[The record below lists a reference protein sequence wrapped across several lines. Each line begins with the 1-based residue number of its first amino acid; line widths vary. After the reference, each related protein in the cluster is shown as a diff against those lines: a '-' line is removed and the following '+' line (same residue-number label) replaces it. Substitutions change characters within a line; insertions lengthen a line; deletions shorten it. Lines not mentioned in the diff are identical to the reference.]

1 MGAVNRK
8 LFPDKYKEWKDTVI
22 QSLLHLGTP
31 WSYNQSFVVNYRA
44 PFNRIPVLDWLTG
57 NASYNATYRWDRGA
71 EIDGVAMGNSI
82 ANQAAWNI
90 DGRVN
95 LETLY
100 NKWNYAKKVNQ
111 RFQARR
117 SQAKPKKAKRFER
130 TYALL
135 PDTTLNIRHNL
146 RNAKVKVTATT
157 VDGKPFRVTHKVID
171 ANNVTILTRGDQNL
185 KFTIEEILKEE
196 KSIWTE
202 IGEYGARLLM
212 SPRSGAVRFRS
223 TQSQIGRAHV

>member
-1 MGAVNRK
+1 M
-8 LFPDKYKEWKDTVI
+8 
-22 QSLLHLGTP
+22 
-31 WSYNQSFVVNYRA
+31 
-44 PFNRIPVLDWLTG
+44 
-57 NASYNATYRWDRGA
+57 
-71 EIDGVAMGNSI
+71 
-82 ANQAAWNI
+82 
-90 DGRVN
+90 
-95 LETLY
+95 
-100 NKWNYAKKVNQ
+100 NQ

-171 ANNVTILTRGDQNL
+171 ANNVTILTRGYQNL

-223 TQSQIGRAHV
+223 TKALSLPLSVRNRQHIRTVTPLRADVSRT